1 MLFGASN
8 PFFYLLSTGADITEE
23 EDGKHG
29 YLQRPSDGT
38 PHYLPPRL
46 LTTFTNH
53 TFLFPPSISSCRYLV
68 YFPVHLCHCLSAC
81 PSSALLLSLRERGMS
96 SSLDSSYKTFYIAHY
111 YYWSRSL
118 SRAVSPASAWQD
130 ARMTTQYGWSVGR

>member
-1 MLFGASN
+1 MLFGAYN

-53 TFLFPPSISSCRYLV
+53 TFLFPPLSHHADTWFIFLSISAIVC
-68 YFPVHLCHCLSAC
+68 LCVSIECL
-81 PSSALLLSLRERGMS
+81 
-96 SSLDSSYKTFYIAHY
+96 
-111 YYWSRSL
+111 
-118 SRAVSPASAWQD
+118 ASFA
-130 ARMTTQYGWSVGR
+130 S